1 MGSSGLCGKSLCFLI
16 KFRIRHPDGKL
27 QAVDSEIV
35 GRQFDRSLL
44 AIYRFLDTVSKRS
57 CLGAVFRYRKLI
69 VCKVNPLVD
78 QRVPYIFLVIVVLI
92 FGIAARICVGSRISY
107 QPGRVVKA
115 VILCQ
120 LLLRLIITRELF
132 KVISGKFTCIEIK
145 RVCVVVRSIKYRMV
159 ISSVTAI
166 ASLVSVED
174 TGRLM
179 EYRLCPDPSLGSGFL
194 RCRIHL
200 VNRRYNRG
208 FLIVCNPLRLILIN
222 GKRNTHQDII
232 TSLIITA
239 PCAFN
244 TRIIFMECG
253 LSGIAVTEDLHA
265 AVVGR

>member
-1 MGSSGLCGKSLCFLI
+1 MMRLI
-16 KFRIRHPDGKL
+16 KHRAIVSPVS
-27 QAVDSEIV
+27 AV
-35 GRQFDRSLL
+35 
-44 AIYRFLDTVSKRS
+44 T
-57 CLGAVFRYRKLI
+57 
-69 VCKVNPLVD
+69 
-78 QRVPYIFLVIVVLI
+78 
-92 FGIAARICVGSRISY
+92 
-107 QPGRVVKA
+107 
-115 VILCQ
+115 
-120 LLLRLIITRELF
+120 
-132 KVISGKFTCIEIK
+132 
-145 RVCVVVRSIKYRMV
+145 
-159 ISSVTAI
+159 
-166 ASLVSVED
+166 SLVSVED

-200 VNRRYNRG
+200 VNRRYNRS